1 MKVGWLY
8 AVSSLLTLVIING
21 ILTFMLTPGESWQAV
36 AGTGQE
42 SSRFWQAFFNPTY
55 WPGLL
60 LRTVVCVSL
69 AGVWALV
76 TASRL
81 GEESSVDLRRS
92 FIRWSSRWLVP
103 SFVAMPFLLAWYLWQ
118 VPESQRALL
127 SFGISTIG
135 SGAFTQVTRMALI
148 IVMSSATIAGLV
160 YFLAWRSAEDFGFGH
175 ALAIL
180 GLALVC
186 TASTEYSRE
195 MLRKPYVIGQHMYS
209 NGVRKR
215 DVERFNKEGY
225 LTNTLWVADGMPVN
239 LAKGQAMFRGQCMA
253 CHTVDAYR
261 PMETLLAGRDRAG
274 IRNLLGIL
282 HEAKADSPY
291 RAFMPPLVG
300 TTEEI
305 DALADYLL
313 TIEKH

>member
-1 MKVGWLY
+1 
-8 AVSSLLTLVIING
+8 
-21 ILTFMLTPGESWQAV
+21 
-36 AGTGQE
+36 
-42 SSRFWQAFFNPTY
+42 
-55 WPGLL
+55 L

-195 MLRKPYVIGQHMYS
+195 MLRKPYVIGKHMYS